1 VDSISSQKGT
11 APVKTLR
18 IICGLLFALSCTSA
32 SAQQQQ
38 QQQRAFE
45 SLEPR
50 TRLEALQLKT
60 GAVIVRG
67 SQRVGTVRGP
77 QGRVEVSALEVI
89 DTSANVRARGLS
101 ISIEELGDRG
111 REVLAFVDYDELA
124 GLLAGLESMSRLD
137 RGETQLPNF
146 EVSYRT
152 KGDLLVSVFST
163 RGGIVRCAV
172 TGGLLS
178 PVTATV
184 PAEEVGNLRALI
196 ATAKNRLDET
206 RSK

>member
-1 VDSISSQKGT
+1 M
-11 APVKTLR
+11 KTFR
-18 IICGLLFALSCTSA
+18 IICGLLFALSCA
-32 SAQQQQ
+32 SAFAQ
-38 QQQRAFE
+38 QQQRAYE
-45 SLEPR
+45 QLEPR

-67 SQRVGTVRGP
+67 SQRVGTVRGS

-124 GLLAGLESMSRLD
+124 GLLSGLESMSRLD

-163 RGGIVRCAV
+163 RSGIVRCAV

-206 RSK
+206 RGK

>member
-1 VDSISSQKGT
+1 M
-11 APVKTLR
+11 KTLR

>member
-1 VDSISSQKGT
+1 M
-11 APVKTLR
+11 KTLR

-38 QQQRAFE
+38 RAYE

-67 SQRVGTVRGP
+67 SQRVGTIRGP

-101 ISIEELGDRG
+101 LSIEELGDRG

-124 GLLAGLESMSRLD
+124 GLLSGLESMSRLD

>member
-1 VDSISSQKGT
+1 M
-11 APVKTLR
+11 
-18 IICGLLFALSCTSA
+18 LFALSCTSA

-38 QQQRAFE
+38 QRASE

-111 REVLAFVDYDELA
+111 REVLACVDYDELA

-206 RSK
+206 SSK

>member
-1 VDSISSQKGT
+1 
-11 APVKTLR
+11 VKTLR

-38 QQQRAFE
+38 QQRASE
-45 SLEPR
+45 SFEPR

-89 DTSANVRARGLS
+89 DTSANVSARGLS

-111 REVLAFVDYDELA
+111 GEVLAFVDYDELA